1 MRIYIV
7 TPPRKGNRV
16 SAQRWARIFRDLGHD
31 VSIGHE
37 YQEEHCDLMVAL
49 HACRSHMSV
58 QRFCNR
64 HPDLPLILA
73 MTGTDLYSDIRTD
86 PLAQQSMEMASLLIV
101 LQPRGIQ
108 ELPGHLRHKGRVIYQ
123 SARRP
128 PGSFPPKNSRFEVCV
143 IGHMRSVKDPFR
155 TARAARLLPSSSRI
169 KIIHVGAATSH
180 KFAEA
185 VRFEQAS
192 NPRYLWLGELPHWRA
207 LRVLTGSHLMALS
220 SRMEGGANV
229 VCEAIA
235 CSVPVLSSRIQGSI
249 GILGEDYPGYFPAG
263 DTQALTNLL
272 QRAEDDKEFYG
283 ALKTRCEEL
292 KPLVAPARERQSWNN
307 LLTTL

>member
-1 MRIYIV
+1 MRIHIV

-16 SAQRWARIFRDLGHD
+16 SARRWAHILRDLGHD
-31 VSIGHE
+31 VAIGRE
-37 YQEEHCDLMVAL
+37 YREERCDLMVAL
-49 HACRSHMSV
+49 HARRSHVSV
-58 QRFCNR
+58 RRFCNR

-73 MTGTDLYSDIRTD
+73 MTGTDLYNDIRTD
-86 PLAQQSMEMASLLIV
+86 PSAQQSMEMASLLIV

-128 PGSFPPKNSRFEVCV
+128 PGNFPPKKSLFEVCV

-169 KIIHVGAATSH
+169 QVVHVGAATS
-180 KFAEA
+180 KEIEES
-185 VRFEQAS
+185 VSLEQAS
-192 NPRYLWLGELPHWRA
+192 NPRYRWLGELPHWRA
-207 LRVLTGSHLMALS
+207 LRVLTGSRLMALS

-229 VCEAIA
+229 VCEALA
-235 CSVPVLSSRIQGSI
+235 CSVPVLSSRIPGSI

-263 DTQALTNLL
+263 DTRALADLL
-272 QRAEDDKEFYG
+272 QRAENDKEFY
-283 ALKTRCEEL
+283 ATLKARCEKL
-292 KPLVAPARERQSWNN
+292 KPLVSPARERQNWNH
-307 LLTTL
+307 LLRTL